1 MENLPK
7 LPENW
12 EWIDK
17 NKFSWSCDQGDF
29 VFIKKWFANPIKDR
43 DITFDRSV
51 AIRNRD
57 SVFIFGSKPIPAEE
71 FVAVCS
77 AVLEANKNV

>member
-7 LPENW
+7 LPDNW

-17 NKFSWSCDQGDF
+17 NTFAWSCDQGDF
-29 VFIKKWFANPIKDR
+29 VYIKKWFAKPID
-43 DITFDRSV
+43 DINCSQSI

-57 SVFIFGSKPIPAEE
+57 SVFIFGMKKIPAEE
-71 FVAVCS
+71 LVAVCS

>member
-7 LPENW
+7 LPDNW
-12 EWIDK
+12 EFIHK
-17 NKFSWSCDQGDF
+17 NTYAWSGDQGDF
-29 VFIKKWFANPIKDR
+29 IFIKKWFANPIKDR
-43 DITFDRSV
+43 DISFDSSI

-57 SVFIFGSKPIPAEE
+57 SVFIFGNKPIPAEE
-71 FVAVCS
+71 FIAVCS